1 MGRDFKKRKINL
13 LDNESVEQPII
24 NVHPEV
30 KDVSQTPTFI
40 KKSKEKTSGKK
51 SKSSSRR
58 KKFSCFF
65 IVLIITFTL
74 VSLTLSS
81 DNNSFLSGIKNGYL
95 FRQISNIIS
104 SKEKYIAGEKEDRIN
119 FVLLGMGGP
128 GHNGPYLTDTII
140 VASFKPSTKQA
151 AMFSIPRDMIVPL
164 EKNDYRK
171 VNSIYTVGEQQE
183 IDNGGPLVKEV
194 ISKTLN
200 MPIHY
205 FAAVD
210 FNGFVEMIDA
220 VDGIEIDVE
229 RSFVDHQF
237 PTYDEKWQ
245 SVSFEAG
252 VQEMDGLTALRYARS
267 RHGNNGE
274 GSDFAR
280 IKRQQNILMAAKNKL
295 TSFNTLINPQ
305 KITSLF
311 SLFNQYTTTDLEPWE
326 AVKLVHM
333 AKGINTQQII
343 NQSIDDRPG
352 GYLKAGISQ
361 TDGAYILQPVTGN
374 FSQVRML
381 VQNIFDLGESYSE
394 NAHIVMQNGTAIPG
408 LALEAVNHLEQM
420 GFDIMRYGNASSQ
433 DKVTTVIYQYNDNK
447 PQTAKTLEGI
457 FQTKVNTKPPLEYS
471 DSVIAS
477 SWGIKNKDGDLERLD
492 FLVILGMDQE
502 PPESVEIIATID
514 PSLLNASTTSSTD
527 AIIIEE

>member
-13 LDNESVEQPII
+13 LDNESVERPIANI
-24 NVHPEV
+24 HTEQ
-30 KDVSQTPTFI
+30 KDVPQASTFI
-40 KKSKEKTSGKK
+40 KQSKKKTSGKK
-51 SKSSSRR
+51 SKTSSKR
-58 KKFSCFF
+58 KRFSCFF
-65 IVLIITFTL
+65 IILIILFTL
-74 VSLTLSS
+74 TSLTISA
-81 DNNSFLSGIKNGYL
+81 DNDSFLSGIKNGYL

-104 SKEKYIAGEKEDRIN
+104 SKEKYLAGEEEDRIN

-140 VASFKPSTKQA
+140 IASFKPSTKQA

-171 VNSIYTVGEQQE
+171 VNSIYTIGEQQA

-194 ISKTLN
+194 LSKTLD

-220 VDGIEIDVE
+220 VNEIEINVE
-229 RSFVDHQF
+229 RSFVDYQF

-245 SVSFEAG
+245 TVSFEAG
-252 VQEMDGLTALRYARS
+252 LQKMDGLTALRYARS

-280 IKRQQNILMAAKNKL
+280 IKRQQNILMAAKDKL

-333 AKGINTQQII
+333 GKGINTQQII

-374 FSQVRML
+374 FDQIRML
-381 VQNIFDLGESYSE
+381 VHNIFDLGESYSE
-394 NAHIVMQNGTAIPG
+394 DAHIVMQNGTPIPG
-408 LALEAVNHLEQM
+408 LSLEAVNHLEQM
-420 GFDIMRYGNASSQ
+420 GFDIMRYGNAPSQ
-433 DKVTTVIYQYNDNK
+433 DKVTTVIYQYNDDK
-447 PQTAKTLEGI
+447 PQTAKTLESI

-471 DSVIAS
+471 DSVIAT
-477 SWGIKNKDGDLERLD
+477 SWGIKDKDGELEKLD
-492 FLVILGMDQE
+492 FLVVLGMDQE
-502 PPESVEIIATID
+502 PAEDIEIIATID
-514 PSLLNASTTSSTD
+514 PSLLNSSTTSSTD
-527 AIIIEE
+527 AIIEE

>member
-13 LDNESVEQPII
+13 LENESLERPVQ
-24 NVHPEV
+24 NVHIEDNSPS
-30 KDVSQTPTFI
+30 KASHLI
-40 KKSKEKTSGKK
+40 KKPKKKISGKKTRKTSG
-51 SKSSSRR
+51 R

-65 IVLIITFTL
+65 IVLIILFSL
-74 VSLTLSS
+74 SSLTLSS
-81 DNNSFLSGIKNGYL
+81 DNNNFLSGIKNGYL
-95 FRQISNIIS
+95 IRQITNIIS
-104 SKEKYIAGEKEDRIN
+104 SKEKHLAGEKEDRIN

-140 VASFKPSTKQA
+140 IASFKPSTKQSA
-151 AMFSIPRDMIVPL
+151 VFSVPRDMIVPL
-164 EKNDYRK
+164 EKNNYRK
-171 VNSIYTVGEQQE
+171 VNSIYTIGEQQE
-183 IDNGGPLVKEV
+183 LGSGGSLVKEV
-194 ISKTLN
+194 LSETLD

-210 FNGFVEMIDA
+210 FNGFVKMIDA
-220 VDGIEIDVE
+220 VDGIEIDVTT
-229 RSFVDHQF
+229 SFVDAQF

-245 SVSFEAG
+245 TVSFDAG
-252 VQEMDGLTALRYARS
+252 AQIMPGLTALRYARS

-280 IKRQQNILMAAKNKL
+280 IKRQQNILMAAKDKL

-343 NQSIDDRPG
+343 SQSINDNPG
-352 GYLKAGISQ
+352 GHLKAGIAQ
-361 TDGAYILQPVTGN
+361 ADGAYILQPVTGN
-374 FSQVRML
+374 FEQIQML
-381 VQNIFDLGESYSE
+381 VHNIFDLGKSYSE
-394 NAHIVMQNGTAIPG
+394 NSNIVIQNGTDVPG

-420 GFDIMRYGNASSQ
+420 GVDIIRYGNAVSQ
-433 DKVTTVIYQYNDNK
+433 DKITTVIYQYNEDK
-447 PQTAKTLEGI
+447 PQTAKTLESI
-457 FQTKVNTKPPLEYS
+457 FQTKVNNQPPLEYS

-477 SWGIKNKDGDLERLD
+477 SWGIKNDDGELKKLD
-492 FLVILGMDQE
+492 FLVVLGMDHKPIE
-502 PPESVEIIATID
+502 DAEIIATID